1 MPILQVARDPA
12 FEEINPRPKKAGVTG
27 IGADDTRSGAVNL
40 VPLVS
45 NEPER
50 RLLLSL
56 KYLRVGD
63 TGFEPVTSAV

>member
-45 NEPER
+45 NEPDTAQHQV
-50 RLLLSL
+50 LFLGA
-56 KYLRVGD
+56 GD
-63 TGFEPVTSAV
+63 TGHGDPY